1 LKAWNSGL
9 FVNFGNFVAPGSG
22 SAFNTD
28 QDPGEPNQWV
38 SYMRLRIRIVNT
50 VKKEVASV
58 IRAYQEQYLN
68 AGPPH
73 PPRKQ
78 ESKKRPSA
86 AVSSTVVMHAA
97 KSRLPVHRR
106 HQQTEE
112 ILQPRDENEVQ
123 MTKK

>member
-1 LKAWNSGL
+1 
-9 FVNFGNFVAPGSG
+9 
-22 SAFNTD
+22 
-28 QDPGEPNQWV
+28 
-38 SYMRLRIRIVNT
+38 MRFIRIRIVNT
-50 VKKEVASV
+50 VKNEVASV

-86 AVSSTVVMHAA
+86 AVSSTVVMHPAM
-97 KSRLPVHRR
+97 SRLPDQRR
-106 HQQTEE
+106 HMQAEE
-112 ILQPRDENEVQ
+112 NLQPRDENEVQ